1 MTQSLIT
8 RLVVGEPTTLAL
20 GVPVGQTLVNPT
32 GRSLRWRA
40 GTWVGAG
47 TPRLEWLMGLRRKRQ
62 PQAIVLRP
70 AAGKGGARSWR
81 RVVAGGL
88 IALSVGAAIPVVT
101 LTIRSGASTSSA
113 LPITPAPT
121 AGAVRVVAAAYV
133 PPPPTPTAPADPPL
147 PIAAGTGDPM
157 PLPPAAPTAVAELA
171 KQAVAELPKAG
182 PVRVAE
188 KEPPAPPKQ
197 PPVPPKQPPA
207 PAKQPATPPKQRAAP
222 AKEPPAPAKQPA
234 AAPKHEPVVEPKPAA
249 NAPKEQPVG
258 TAKPGANP
266 REQQPPSAVLLD
278 EAAPRA
284 TREGRSV
291 AAPVS
296 PQPATI
302 AASAAVPPGLA
313 KPAAVAQALKP
324 ALKRGTGLI
333 AITPD
338 GKVAV
343 FTNPKTRLPQQ
354 FKIGDQLPNGDTL
367 RTIDAKEGKVVSSST
382 EYTLD

>member
-1 MTQSLIT
+1 
-8 RLVVGEPTTLAL
+8 
-20 GVPVGQTLVNPT
+20 
-32 GRSLRWRA
+32 
-40 GTWVGAG
+40 
-47 TPRLEWLMGLRRKRQ
+47 
-62 PQAIVLRP
+62 
-70 AAGKGGARSWR
+70 
-81 RVVAGGL
+81 
-88 IALSVGAAIPVVT
+88 
-101 LTIRSGASTSSA
+101 
-113 LPITPAPT
+113 
-121 AGAVRVVAAAYV
+121 
-133 PPPPTPTAPADPPL
+133 
-147 PIAAGTGDPM
+147 M
-157 PLPPAAPTAVAELA
+157 PLPPAAPTGVAELA
-171 KQAVAELPKAG
+171 KQAVAELPEAG

-197 PPVPPKQPPA
+197 PPIPPKQPPIPLKQPPAPPKQPPA
-207 PAKQPATPPKQRAAP
+207 PPKQPAAPAQQPATPPKQPAAP
-222 AKEPPAPAKQPA
+222 AKESPAPAKQPA
-234 AAPKHEPVVEPKPAA
+234 AAPKHEPVVEPKPSA

-258 TAKPGANP
+258 TAKPGANQ

-291 AAPVS
+291 AAPVA

-354 FKIGDQLPNGDTL
+354 FKIGDQLPDGDTL